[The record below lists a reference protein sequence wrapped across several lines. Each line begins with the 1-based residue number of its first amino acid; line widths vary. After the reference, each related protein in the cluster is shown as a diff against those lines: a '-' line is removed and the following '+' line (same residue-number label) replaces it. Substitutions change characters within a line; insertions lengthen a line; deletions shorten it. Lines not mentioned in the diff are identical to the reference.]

1 VSKTKLKPC
10 PWCGN
15 AADLT
20 LMSLSGVRV
29 TCDCCA
35 AEGPVRKSA
44 TAAKKA
50 WNERDGQSLNDQLWC
65 LIEIRKLIGDKTGKL
80 MQSEVVERVREL
92 VVKRDVQ
99 EYIERKRRESAKGD
113 GEC

>member
-1 VSKTKLKPC
+1 MAMTFPKLRPC

-15 AADLT
+15 AVDLT

-50 WNERDGQSLNDQLWC
+50 WNERDGQSFNDQLWC
-65 LIEIRKLIGDKTGKL
+65 LVEIRRLIGDPEAKL
-80 MQSEVVERVREL
+80 MQSELIDKVREMANHF
-92 VVKRDVQ
+92 RDATKKG
-99 EYIERKRRESAKGD
+99 KRREAAKG
-113 GEC
+113 EK

>member
-1 VSKTKLKPC
+1 MTPPKLRPC

-15 AADLT
+15 DADLT

-35 AEGPVRKSA
+35 AEGPVRKST

-65 LIEIRKLIGDKTGKL
+65 LVEIRKIVGDSQAKL

-92 VVKRDVQ
+92 ADHFRDAT
-99 EYIERKRRESAKGD
+99 KKGKES
-113 GEC
+113 

>member
-1 VSKTKLKPC
+1 MMIPSLRPC

-15 AADLT
+15 DADLT
-20 LMSLSGVRV
+20 IMSLSGVRV

-50 WNERDGQSLNDQLWC
+50 WNERDGQSLNDQIGC
-65 LIEIRKLIGDKTGKL
+65 LYEIRCLIGDKTGKL
-80 MQSEVVERVREL
+80 MQSELIDKVREL

-99 EYIERKRRESAKGD
+99 EYIGRREAAKGD
-113 GEC
+113 GK